1 MTTKKSAAKKAAPK
15 RKKAVAKK
23 AAAPKRKKAATK
35 KVVAKKAAVKKVAA
49 KKAAPKRKK
58 VVAAKTA
65 APKRKKVAAKKVA
78 PKRKKV
84 AAKKVAPKRK
94 KVAAKKAVAPKRKK
108 ATTKKVAAKKSAT
121 RKSAPQRKKAAV
133 KKTAARQPKK
143 IAAPVQVNFAA
154 LEPTPAPKKIKRN
167 IPKWQKTSKLHYLML
182 TLITFLSIFPFYW
195 MFIVSSNTDAEISK
209 SPPSLVPG
217 PRFLEVAHKVLT
229 AEGVYFGKALLNTFI
244 VGIAIAVAQV
254 IFSAIAGFA
263 FAKLNF
269 KGRQFSILF
278 VVATMMLPS
287 QLGIVPLF
295 IMANKLNLVNT
306 LYALIVPALV
316 TAFGVFWMRQIIDAQ
331 VPNEILEAAS
341 IDGASVPRVFWSIVL
356 PSIRQSSF
364 VLGLFAFLAAWNDY
378 LWPTIVLQSP
388 ERFTLQVALTQLKP
402 LYGLDYSL
410 QMGGAFLATAPL
422 LILFIFVGR
431 RLVSGVMDGAV
442 KG

>member
-1 MTTKKSAAKKAAPK
+1 MTGNKVVAKKAALKPKKAVAKKVAPKHKKSVAKKAAPK
-15 RKKAVAKK
+15 R
-23 AAAPKRKKAATK
+23 
-35 KVVAKKAAVKKVAA
+35 KKVAA

-58 VVAAKTA
+58 VAAKKA
-65 APKRKKVAAKKVA
+65 APKRKKVAAKKA
-78 PKRKKV
+78 
-84 AAKKVAPKRK
+84 
-94 KVAAKKAVAPKRKK
+94 APKRKK
-108 ATTKKVAAKKSAT
+108 ADPKLKKVATKKAAS
-121 RKSAPQRKKAAV
+121 QRKKTVA
-133 KKTAARQPKK
+133 KK
-143 IAAPVQVNFAA
+143 IAAPVEVNFGV
-154 LEPTPAPKKIKRN
+154 LEPIEAPKKIKRH

-217 PRFLEVAHKVLT
+217 PRFLEVAQKVLN
-229 AEGVYFGKALLNTFI
+229 AEGVYFSQALINTFI
-244 VGIAIAVAQV
+244 VGIAIAIAQV

-269 KGRQFSILF
+269 KGRRFSILF
-278 VVATMMLPS
+278 VVGTMMLPS
-287 QLGIVPLF
+287 QLGLVPLF
-295 IMANKLNLVNT
+295 ILVNNLKLVNT

-331 VPNEILEAAS
+331 VPNELLEAAS
-341 IDGASVPRVFWSIVL
+341 IDGASVPRIFWSIVM

-378 LWPTIVLQSP
+378 LWPTVVLLSP
-388 ERFTLQVALTQLKP
+388 ERFTIQVALTQLKP
-402 LYGLDYSL
+402 LQGIDYSL

-422 LILFIFVGR
+422 IILFIFVGK

>member
-1 MTTKKSAAKKAAPK
+1 MK
-15 RKKAVAKK
+15 RH
-23 AAAPKRKKAATK
+23 
-35 KVVAKKAAVKKVAA
+35 
-49 KKAAPKRKK
+49 
-58 VVAAKTA
+58 
-65 APKRKKVAAKKVA
+65 
-78 PKRKKV
+78 
-84 AAKKVAPKRK
+84 
-94 KVAAKKAVAPKRKK
+94 
-108 ATTKKVAAKKSAT
+108 
-121 RKSAPQRKKAAV
+121 
-133 KKTAARQPKK
+133 
-143 IAAPVQVNFAA
+143 
-154 LEPTPAPKKIKRN
+154 

-182 TLITFLSIFPFYW
+182 ALITFLSVFPFYW

-209 SPPSLVPG
+209 TPPSLVPG

-229 AEGVYFGKALLNTFI
+229 AEGVYFSKALINTFV
-244 VGIAIAVAQV
+244 VGIAIATAQV

-263 FAKLNF
+263 FAKLHF
-269 KGRQFSILF
+269 RGRKFSILF

-295 IMANKLNLVNT
+295 IMANKLHLVNT